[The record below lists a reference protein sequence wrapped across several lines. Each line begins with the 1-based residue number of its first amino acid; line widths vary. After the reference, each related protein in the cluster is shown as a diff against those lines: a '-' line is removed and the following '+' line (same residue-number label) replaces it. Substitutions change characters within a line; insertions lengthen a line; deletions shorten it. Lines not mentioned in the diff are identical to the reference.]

1 MPHVLALF
9 EPADPLADPGAH
21 LPGDALAACVQATNE
36 ARDPFAELLEPW
48 VRVSLAAAGS
58 RHALVPDVQA
68 RDDRD
73 MLLVA
78 WRQQRAQPA
87 DRGGRPRPGQVLDHQ
102 ARPAGGAGVGGEQA
116 EGRLERPAP
125 PLATDTGPSRRG
137 AG

>member
-9 EPADPLADPGAH
+9 DPADPLADPGAH

-58 RHALVPDVQA
+58 RHALMPDVQA

-73 MLLVA
+73 APLVA

-87 DRGGRPRPGQVLDHQ
+87 DRGGLPRRGQVLDPQ
-102 ARPAGGAGVGGEQA
+102 AGHAGGAGIRREQA
-116 EGRLERPAP
+116 AGSLQLAP
-125 PLATDTGPSRRG
+125 QPGATAPVPPISRR
-137 AG
+137 

>member
-58 RHALVPDVQA
+58 RHALMPDVQA

-73 MLLVA
+73 APLVA
-78 WRQQRAQPA
+78 WRHQRAQPA
-87 DRGGRPRPGQVLDHQ
+87 ARRRPPPPAPVPLPQPGQ
-102 ARPAGGAGVGGEQA
+102 
-116 EGRLERPAP
+116 P
-125 PLATDTGPSRRG
+125 PRA
-137 AG
+137 

>member
-58 RHALVPDVQA
+58 RHALMPDVQA

-73 MLLVA
+73 APLVA
-78 WRQQRAQPA
+78 WRQQRAQLA
-87 DRGGRPRPGQVLDHQ
+87 DRGGLPPRGQALDHQ
-102 ARPAGGAGVGGEQA
+102 AGQA
-116 EGRLERPAP
+116 
-125 PLATDTGPSRRG
+125 RG
-137 AG
+137 AGGGGAQAGGSRLT